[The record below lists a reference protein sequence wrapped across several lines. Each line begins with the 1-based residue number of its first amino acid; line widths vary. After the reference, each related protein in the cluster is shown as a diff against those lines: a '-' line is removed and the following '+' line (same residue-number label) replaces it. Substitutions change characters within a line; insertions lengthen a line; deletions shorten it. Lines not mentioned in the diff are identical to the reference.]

1 MFDRL
6 GKTLEK
12 RQGGWL
18 SPSPLYVRGLTF
30 RPPFPRKLFFAF
42 FRSKDGI
49 FIARHLR
56 HLFVTVKKTFTTV
69 HSQSSHLELL
79 SKRLSSMISE
89 EAMMTEMGFIHLI
102 PGADLGGGCR
112 GCAPPPPEMT
122 CGFLIR
128 LVFCK
133 KKQCG
138 LLVSVE
144 VEQETSAPP
153 PKKILDSPLHTEV
166 MFVYPLRGAL
176 AKKIR
181 AHDSEMAQYVLKI
194 AHLAIST
201 ELTRSQVAVFYPD
214 YGSCEYT
221 LNASQGRRCIM
232 HDITVF
238 KTLSFRLSTRKRQT
252 GVTKTKKLDY

>member
-1 MFDRL
+1 M
-6 GKTLEK
+6 
-12 RQGGWL
+12 
-18 SPSPLYVRGLTF
+18 
-30 RPPFPRKLFFAF
+30 
-42 FRSKDGI
+42 
-49 FIARHLR
+49 
-56 HLFVTVKKTFTTV
+56 
-69 HSQSSHLELL
+69 
-79 SKRLSSMISE
+79 
-89 EAMMTEMGFIHLI
+89 
-102 PGADLGGGCR
+102 
-112 GCAPPPPEMT
+112 
-122 CGFLIR
+122 
-128 LVFCK
+128 
-133 KKQCG
+133 
-138 LLVSVE
+138 VSVE
-144 VEQETSAPP
+144 VEQETSASP

>member
-1 MFDRL
+1 MFDLL

-12 RQGGWL
+12 RQGGCPPPL
-18 SPSPLYVRGLTF
+18 VRPRVNFPPSFSPQV
-30 RPPFPRKLFFAF
+30 FFAF
-42 FRSKDGI
+42 FRPKDGI

-56 HLFVTVKKTFTTV
+56 HLFVTVKKTLTTV

-79 SKRLSSMISE
+79 SKRLSSMNSE

-112 GCAPPPPEMT
+112 GCAPPPREMT
-122 CGFLIR
+122 CGFLIQ

-133 KKQCG
+133 KKLCG

-153 PKKILDSPLHTEV
+153 PKKILDSQLHTEV

-181 AHDSEMAQYVLKI
+181 AHDKQDGTICAKN
-194 AHLAIST
+194 ST
-201 ELTRSQVAVFYPD
+201 FGYFNGTNQVS
-214 YGSCEYT
+214 SCG
-221 LNASQGRRCIM
+221 L
-232 HDITVF
+232 
-238 KTLSFRLSTRKRQT
+238 LPRLW
-252 GVTKTKKLDY
+252 LL